1 MSRTGQAI
9 KALLGLQ
16 SKNAIIIQNNIQVQ
30 IPIEQLKIGDIMLV
44 KPGEKIPVD
53 GIITL

>member
-1 MSRTGQAI
+1 MARTGEAI

-16 SKNAIIIQNNIQVQ
+16 SKYAVILQNNNQLQ
-30 IPIEQLKIGDIMLV
+30 IAIDQLKKGDIMVV

-53 GIITL
+53 GVIVL